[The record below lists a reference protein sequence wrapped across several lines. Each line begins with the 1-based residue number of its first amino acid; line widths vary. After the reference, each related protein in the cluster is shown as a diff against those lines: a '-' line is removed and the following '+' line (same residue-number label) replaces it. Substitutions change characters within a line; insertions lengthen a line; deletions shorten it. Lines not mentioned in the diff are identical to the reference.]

1 MTSAFSTARRVR
13 TGLRQRLGTGEANE
27 IDDAVRL
34 APVAGQH
41 GRWPALADMQDNAVT
56 LDGVV
61 ESSEAVFEAKFML
74 PWAFSSKPFG
84 RSTRERIELLG
95 RVRRRLH
102 PLTATM
108 G

>member
-13 TGLRQRLGTGEANE
+13 TGLRQRLGTGEAKE

-34 APVAGQH
+34 APVAAQH
-41 GRWPALADMQDNAVT
+41 DAGRWPALADMPDTAAT

-61 ESSEAVFEAKFML
+61 ESSEAVVEAKVML

-84 RSTRERIELLG
+84 RST
-95 RVRRRLH
+95 
-102 PLTATM
+102 
-108 G
+108 

>member
-34 APVAGQH
+34 APVAAQH